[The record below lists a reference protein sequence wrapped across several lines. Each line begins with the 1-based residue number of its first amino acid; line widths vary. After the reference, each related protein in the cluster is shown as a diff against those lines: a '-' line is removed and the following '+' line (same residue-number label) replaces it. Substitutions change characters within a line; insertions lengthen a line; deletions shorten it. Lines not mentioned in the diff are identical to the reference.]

1 MKKFFTLTAIG
12 LSSTFS
18 VASIFTSS
26 IAVRAENQ
34 FDVCLKELTSSGV
47 SIEKAQTGCASA
59 LIPRDLSYC
68 VRNIT
73 QFTSVSGDEALTSCF
88 QVRRPRDLSSCVVT
102 INNTILT
109 SNATKDTDKTD
120 TGSNLSSVTPLM
132 AALYTCRQ
140 SLLPARHS
148 ECVIG
153 LSRTPKFSN
162 PVNAMETCLSAEDF
176 PTDLF
181 PSYTN

>member
-1 MKKFFTLTAIG
+1 MKKFFTLTTIG

-18 VASIFTSS
+18 VASIFASS

-34 FDVCLKELTSSGV
+34 FDVCLRELTSSGV

-59 LIPRDLSYC
+59 LIPKDLSYC

-73 QFTSVSGDEALTSCF
+73 QFTSISGDNALTSCF
-88 QVRRPRDLSSCVVT
+88 QVRRPRDLSTCVVS
-102 INNTILT
+102 INNTILIST
-109 SNATKDTDKTD
+109 GTKETNKTEV
-120 TGSNLSSVTPLM
+120 SSVTPIM
-132 AALYTCRQ
+132 AALNTCQQ

-181 PSYTN
+181 PS